1 MAYDETSSM
10 TGHDPEAGP
19 AASRSTSPL
28 LGALMRVELVLGRM
42 ENAVVIT
49 AMVVAI
55 VAVAMSVAIRFF
67 NLPIPDTGEWAMV
80 AMSPLTFIGGA
91 LCSHLHRHLT
101 ADIVEMLPPGRL
113 RRSLDVVAA
122 VLCLVFGLFFIAL
135 AWDLF
140 DYARLSGERLID
152 LGTPVAVPAGFV
164 LAGAAL
170 MTFHSALD
178 IWRALEGRDPG
189 GYNPWR

>member
-1 MAYDETSSM
+1 MAHDGTAAMS
-10 TGHDPEAGP
+10 GHEP
-19 AASRSTSPL
+19 ASADAPPRRHAVLDT
-28 LGALMRVELVLGRM
+28 LMRVERVMARM

-55 VAVAMSVAIRFF
+55 LAVGASVAIRTFD
-67 NLPIPDTGEWAMV
+67 LPFSDTGEWAMV
-80 AMSPLTFIGGA
+80 AMSPLTFIGAA
-91 LCSHLHRHLT
+91 LCSHLHKHLT
-101 ADIVEMLPPGRL
+101 ADIVEMLPPGPLHRG
-113 RRSLDVVAA
+113 LDAIAA

-140 DYARLSGERLID
+140 DYARSSGETLID
-152 LGTPVAVPAGFV
+152 LGTPVAIPAGLM

-178 IWRALEGRDPG
+178 IWRALVGREPG
-189 GYNPWR
+189 GFNPWH

>member
-1 MAYDETSSM
+1 MALDEITPM
-10 TGHDPEAGP
+10 NGHETRSGP
-19 AASRSTSPL
+19 AAARAAGSVL
-28 LGALMRVELVLGRM
+28 DALMRVELVLARM
-42 ENAVVIT
+42 ENAVVIA
-49 AMVVAI
+49 AMAVAI
-55 VAVAMSVAIRFF
+55 LAVAMSVAIRFF

-113 RRSLDVVAA
+113 RRSLDAVAA

-140 DYARLSGERLID
+140 DYARSSGERLID
-152 LGTPVAVPAGFV
+152 LGTPIAIPAGFV

-170 MTFHSALD
+170 MTFHAVLD
-178 IWRALEGRDPG
+178 IWRALEGREPG

>member
-1 MAYDETSSM
+1 MARDGTAAMS
-10 TGHDPEAGP
+10 GPEP
-19 AASRSTSPL
+19 AAADAPL
-28 LGALMRVELVLGRM
+28 RRQPMLDALMRVERVLARM

-49 AMVVAI
+49 AMAVAI
-55 VAVAMSVAIRFF
+55 LAVGVSVVIRTF

-80 AMSPLTFIGGA
+80 AMSPLTFIGAA

-101 ADIVEMLPPGRL
+101 ADIVEMLPPGPLHRG
-113 RRSLDVVAA
+113 LDAIAA

-140 DYARLSGERLID
+140 DYARTSGETLID
-152 LGTPVAVPAGFV
+152 LGTPIAIPAGFM

-170 MTFHSALD
+170 MTFHAALD
-178 IWRALEGRDPG
+178 IWRALVGREPG
-189 GYNPWR
+189 GFNPWH

>member
-1 MAYDETSSM
+1 MACDETSSM

-19 AASRSTSPL
+19 AASRSTSNL
-28 LGALMRVELVLGRM
+28 LGAFMRVELVLARM

-113 RRSLDVVAA
+113 RRSLDAVAA
-122 VLCLVFGLFFIAL
+122 VLCLIFGLFFIGL

-140 DYARLSGERLID
+140 DYARTSGERLID

-164 LAGAAL
+164 LAGATL
-170 MTFHSALD
+170 MTFHAVLD

>member
-1 MAYDETSSM
+1 MAQDGT
-10 TGHDPEAGP
+10 
-19 AASRSTSPL
+19 AAMSGTEHASADASIKPHPVLDT
-28 LGALMRVELVLGRM
+28 LMRVELVLARM

-55 VAVAMSVAIRFF
+55 LAVGASVVIRTFD
-67 NLPIPDTGEWAMV
+67 LPISDTGEWAMV

-91 LCSHLHRHLT
+91 LCSHMHKHLT
-101 ADIVEMLPPGRL
+101 ADIVEMLPPGPLHRC
-113 RRSLDVVAA
+113 LDAVAA

-140 DYARLSGERLID
+140 DYSRTSGEKLID
-152 LGTPVAVPAGFV
+152 LGTPIAIPAGFM

-178 IWRALEGRDPG
+178 IWRALVGREPG
-189 GYNPWR
+189 GLNPWH

>member
-1 MAYDETSSM
+1 MA
-10 TGHDPEAGP
+10 HDGTVAMSGTDQ
-19 AASRSTSPL
+19 ASADLSLKRHPVLDT
-28 LGALMRVELVLGRM
+28 LMRAELVLARM

-55 VAVAMSVAIRFF
+55 LAVGASVMIRTFD
-67 NLPIPDTGEWAMV
+67 LPISDTGEWAMV
-80 AMSPLTFIGGA
+80 AMSPLTFIGAA
-91 LCSHLHRHLT
+91 LCSHMHKHLT
-101 ADIVEMLPPGRL
+101 ADIVEMLPPGPLHRC
-113 RRSLDVVAA
+113 LDAIAA

-140 DYARLSGERLID
+140 DYSRASGETLID
-152 LGTPVAVPAGFV
+152 LGTPVAIPAGFM

-178 IWRALEGRDPG
+178 IWRALVGREPG
-189 GYNPWR
+189 GFDPWH